1 MPFGFLDNRKI
12 FELSGDFF
20 FFGNQSLRSSCKE
33 IDFKQY
39 FIHPYSFIPY
49 ILGIQHILQT

>member
-20 FFGNQSLRSSCKE
+20 FFGNQSLRFSCKE

-39 FIHPYSFIPY
+39 FIHLFIPY